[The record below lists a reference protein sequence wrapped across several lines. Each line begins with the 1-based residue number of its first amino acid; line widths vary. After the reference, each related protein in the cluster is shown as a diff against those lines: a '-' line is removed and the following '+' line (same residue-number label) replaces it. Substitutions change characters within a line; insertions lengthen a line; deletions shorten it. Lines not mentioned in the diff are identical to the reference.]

1 MIIIKYFGIYQ
12 DAVKNDESFI
22 YHSILSPM
30 MNIGII
36 TDTEVVKKL
45 YDYYLKYKK
54 DKSIQSIEAFLR

>member
-1 MIIIKYFGIYQ
+1 
-12 DAVKNDESFI
+12 
-22 YHSILSPM
+22 M